1 MFLGLLRGEL
11 FVIGKQQLLAL
22 PDGRE
27 LTGSAKCLIHLTVKR
42 VMRLDEFRGHGEWV
56 VVLGQRALWVQ
67 RAGIEHLLACLNNA
81 LPCFLVELWHGE
93 RVPRQS

>member
-1 MFLGLLRGEL
+1 MPRN
-11 FVIGKQQLLAL
+11 KTRDTSL

>member
-27 LTGSAKCLIHLTVKR
+27 LTGSAKRFIHFAVER
-42 VMRLDEFRGHGEWV
+42 VVGFHECRIHCERV
-56 VVLGQRALWVQ
+56 VVPDQ
-67 RAGIEHLLACLNNA
+67 
-81 LPCFLVELWHGE
+81 
-93 RVPRQS
+93 